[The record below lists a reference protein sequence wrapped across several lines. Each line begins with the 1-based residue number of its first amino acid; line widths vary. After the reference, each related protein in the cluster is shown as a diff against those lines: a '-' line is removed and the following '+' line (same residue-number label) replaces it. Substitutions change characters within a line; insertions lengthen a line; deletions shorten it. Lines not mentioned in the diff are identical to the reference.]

1 MAAAFI
7 ALRKKALRKMR
18 LATEENERHSQ
29 RMANGVQQAAAAGSL
44 GTPTTLPPP
53 DSTRAPEN
61 GVAAEPTYTLPK
73 QRTIYRFYAH
83 WAVQFTVAL
92 VILANFLITIC
103 EKEFDPYPTD
113 SPEKLYQE
121 TWVACDVAFNLLFLF
136 ELLVNLY
143 GSWFFFFW
151 RNPWNQFDFVVVLV
165 GILSIA
171 NALDGPLED
180 LKMLRAFRVFR
191 LFKRIKSLNKIV
203 TALVRSIPGVFNAFL
218 IMLIVMCIY
227 AILAVEYFRPF
238 GEDGTY
244 TNLQNVTVDSYT
256 PRAIRHGEEYYG
268 TFSRALYTL
277 FQVLTG
283 ESWAEAIARPLLFG
297 YNPTNAF
304 GTAFFFTSFILL
316 TQIVLVNVVVAV
328 LLDKFVESAPE
339 KDEATESVTLHREVS
354 NLQEDVSKIRSQLD
368 EVLALKGQLDKVL
381 TALDSQYHA

>member
-1 MAAAFI
+1 MP
-7 ALRKKALRKMR
+7 
-18 LATEENERHSQ
+18 
-29 RMANGVQQAAAAGSL
+29 NGMQQAAAAGSL
-44 GTPTTLPPP
+44 GASTSLPPP
-53 DSTRAPEN
+53 DNQTATES
-61 GVAAEPTYTLPK
+61 GVTEPKFTLPM
-73 QRTIYRFYAH
+73 QRGVYRFYAH
-83 WAVQFTVAL
+83 WAVQSTVAL
-92 VILANFLITIC
+92 VILTNFLITIC
-103 EKEFDPYPTD
+103 EKEIDPYPTD
-113 SPEKLYQE
+113 SPEKMYQQI
-121 TWVACDVAFNLLFLF
+121 WVKCDIAFNLIFLA

-143 GSWFFFFW
+143 GSWFVFFW
-151 RNPWNQFDFVVVLV
+151 RNPWNVFDFVVVLV

-191 LFKRIKSLNKIV
+191 LFKRIQSLNKIV
-203 TALVRSIPGVFNAFL
+203 TALIRSIPGVFNAFL

-238 GEDGTY
+238 GDQGTY
-244 TNLQNVTVDSYT
+244 TNLMNISVDSYT

-297 YNPTNAF
+297 YNPRNAF